1 MAPPGIRQ
9 PLEQEDRKEDKSQ
22 SGKKIDSPVVQHQL
36 RTAEPDNRRF
46 EQRQVIGHIIEQVI
60 KLILYIEQCQPDIPQ
75 QQDKGQRLVLQQQHQ
90 ENGKPDNKNKRRQ
103 ADQEEIDEIGLPI
116 DRNTGRHKV

>member
-9 PLEQEDRKEDKSQ
+9 PLEQKDRKEDKPQ
-22 SGKKIDSPVVQHQL
+22 SGKKVDSPVVQHQL

-46 EQRQVIGHIIEQVI
+46 KQRQVIRHIIEQII

-75 QQDKGQRLVLQQQHQ
+75 QQDKSQRLVPQQQHQ
-90 ENGKPDNKNKRRQ
+90 ENGKPDNKN
-103 ADQEEIDEIGLPI
+103 
-116 DRNTGRHKV
+116 